1 LPIPARSAIIPPVIG
16 MDDIYGWRARLGL
29 IYMASSWVMEPE
41 FQAMAPRGV
50 TVHTTRIA
58 FTAATVEGV
67 GQMAGSAEVERC
79 TELLAAAPLHV
90 ICFGGTSA
98 SFVHGRGWDIS
109 IRQRMRQVA
118 RGIPVTTTS
127 TASLAALRAVGAR
140 RVVFAGPYIPEVT
153 ERGRR
158 FLEANG
164 FAVAHAV
171 GLGITEDHALG
182 RVPLEDVYRLARDAD
197 RADADA
203 LFLSCTNF
211 RTIGVLAALER
222 DLGKPVVSAIQASFW
237 YCLRLA
243 GVGEAVDGYGR
254 LLGLPAPA
262 EDPEGG

>member
-1 LPIPARSAIIPPVIG
+1 
-16 MDDIYGWRARLGL
+16 MDDIYGWRARVGL

-41 FQAMAPRGV
+41 FHAMAPPGV
-50 TVHTTRIA
+50 TIHTTRIS
-58 FTAATVEGV
+58 FTSATVEGV

-98 SFVHGRGWDIS
+98 SFVHGRGWDVS
-109 IRQRMRQVA
+109 ICERMAKVA
-118 RGIPVTTTS
+118 HGIPVTTTA
-127 TASLAALRAVGAR
+127 TASLAALHALGAR
-140 RVVFAGPYIPEVT
+140 RVVFAGPYIPAVT

-158 FLEANG
+158 FFEANG
-164 FAVAHAV
+164 FAVPNAV

-197 RADADA
+197 RPDADA

-237 YCLRLA
+237 HCLRLA
-243 GVGEAVDGYGR
+243 GVGDDVAGYGR
-254 LLGLPAPA
+254 LFARAAPA
-262 EDPEGG
+262 EATAPR

>member
-1 LPIPARSAIIPPVIG
+1 
-16 MDDIYGWRARLGL
+16 MDDIYGWRARIGL

-41 FQAMAPRGV
+41 FQAMAPPGV

-67 GQMAGSAEVERC
+67 GQMGGSAEVEQC
-79 TELLAAAPLHV
+79 TALLATAPLHA

-98 SFVHGRGWDIS
+98 SFVHGRGWDVA
-109 IRQRMRQVA
+109 IRERMARVA
-118 RGIPVTTTS
+118 GGIPVTTAS

-140 RVVFAGPYIPEVT
+140 RIVFAGPYVAEVT

-158 FLEANG
+158 FFEANG
-164 FAVAHAV
+164 FAVANAV
-171 GLGITEDHALG
+171 GMGISEDRALG

-203 LFLSCTNF
+203 IFLSCTNF

-237 YCLRLA
+237 HCLRLA
-243 GVGEAVDGYGR
+243 GVADGAEGHGR
-254 LLGLPAPA
+254 LLGLPAPP
-262 EDPEGG
+262 EDAGAS